1 MIARR
6 IGRLCSPDIDHLCA
20 LMQQLEKEEKEEK
33 EEEKE
38 EEEEKRSKQ
47 LVLTSAAGPVTSCTE
62 PA

>member
-6 IGRLCSPDIDHLCA
+6 IAGLCSPDIDHLCA
-20 LMQQLEKEEKEEK
+20 LMQQLEKEEEQE

-38 EEEEKRSKQ
+38 QEERRSKQ
-47 LVLTSAAGPVTSCTE
+47 LVLTSAAGPVTLCTE

>member
-1 MIARR
+1 M
-6 IGRLCSPDIDHLCA
+6 CSPDIDHLCA

-47 LVLTSAAGPVTSCTE
+47 LVLTSAAGPVTLCTE